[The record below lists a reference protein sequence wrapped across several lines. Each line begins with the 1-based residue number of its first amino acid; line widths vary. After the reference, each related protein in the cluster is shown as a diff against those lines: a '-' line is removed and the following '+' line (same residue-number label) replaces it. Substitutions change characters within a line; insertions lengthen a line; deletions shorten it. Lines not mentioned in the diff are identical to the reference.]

1 MIFAMRSIGRIEHQI
16 LALALPA
23 ATAQILLVVSVQ
35 DETEVSVFVR
45 MSPGAYSSTRAAK
58 WGDSNCSIGLPR
70 NRPEGSVGIIWIDG
84 TAETTG

>member
-45 MSPGAYSSTRAAK
+45 MPTQPESWGVFQHARGKMGRFELQHRPAKKSPGR
-58 WGDSNCSIGLPR
+58 
-70 NRPEGSVGIIWIDG
+70 
-84 TAETTG
+84 